1 MKGTLCFWVRKGNSC
16 DEGWVLVK
24 KKERKNVFKR
34 DLKVF
39 EPFSS
44 QQLTGAAASFKVS
57 SRSGRQHEQES
68 FNSRVVLASSRPG
81 LGVIASAGFNV
92 SGVETVLAH
101 RDCSRGSAGETDGI
115 FGLCEVF
122 ESESKNAV
130 DAAAGAQAF
139 GAFVTAGES
148 KGITALLEDR
158 RLIFSLRMVLPSL
171 LRPQV

>member
-1 MKGTLCFWVRKGNSC
+1 MKGTLCFWVGKGNSC

-44 QQLTGAAASFKVS
+44 SQQLIGAAASSKVTR
-57 SRSGRQHEQES
+57 RSGRQHEQES

-92 SGVETVLAH
+92 SGAEMVLAH
-101 RDCSRGSAGETDGI
+101 RDCSRGSVGGD
-115 FGLCEVF
+115 
-122 ESESKNAV
+122 
-130 DAAAGAQAF
+130 
-139 GAFVTAGES
+139 
-148 KGITALLEDR
+148 
-158 RLIFSLRMVLPSL
+158 
-171 LRPQV
+171 

>member
-1 MKGTLCFWVRKGNSC
+1 M
-16 DEGWVLVK
+16 LVK

-34 DLKVF
+34 DSKVF
-39 EPFSS
+39 EPFSY

-81 LGVIASAGFNV
+81 LGVIASAGFNA
-92 SGVETVLAH
+92 SGVETVLAPGRSAVFREAH
-101 RDCSRGSAGETDGI
+101 RVCSGGSAGETDGI

-130 DAAAGAQAF
+130 DAAAGAQAL

-158 RLIFSLRMVLPSL
+158 ETDFFITDGAAFFVARCDCR
-171 LRPQV
+171 